1 MAKRIDSIFCN
12 QYGAKITI
20 VNGTQYLFVA
30 FSPSEV
36 LVQFNTAIGTVE
48 ERRIAVRTWM
58 CARIEAVLGAEFLPS
73 PSSCLIREIDFDE
86 ATGAVRILG
95 VVGASAA

>member
-12 QYGAKITI
+12 QYGSKLTV

-30 FSPSEV
+30 FSPSEI
-36 LVQFNTAIGTVE
+36 LTQYNAAIGTPE

-58 CARIEAVLGAEFLPS
+58 CARIETVLGADFLPA

-86 ATGAVRILG
+86 STGVVKILG
-95 VVGASAA
+95 IVGASI